1 MRFFYIIQNSTRL
14 IFFFITFLLLIG
26 CQNHLKNSKP
36 SLTISNSLTNDRKI
50 QLPHSNTKT
59 KNNKK
64 VINNS
69 KNKIVVLEILEE
81 KLDDEYTS
89 LSSNFSSLNRPKQ
102 ILQKLEKKE
111 NVIEEKFKLTLDDF
125 LQKDIYQIREILG
138 KEDFIRSEGNY
149 LIFQYIKENCV
160 IDFFINEV
168 ENPLYIVHMLDYRH
182 KILNK
187 KLKKS
192 DCEKSV
198 EKENGK
204 KF

>member
-14 IFFFITFLLLIG
+14 IFFFITFLFLIG
-26 CQNHLKNSKP
+26 CQNHLKISEP
-36 SLTISNSLTNDRKI
+36 SLTISNSLTNDLKI
-50 QLPHSNTKT
+50 QLPDSNKKT

-69 KNKIVVLEILEE
+69 RNKIVVLEILEE

-89 LSSNFSSLNRPKQ
+89 LSSNFSSLNKPKQ

-125 LQKDIYQIREILG
+125 LQKDINQIREILG

-160 IDFFINEV
+160 IDFFVNEV
-168 ENPLYIVHMLDYRH
+168 ENPIYIVHMLDYRH

-198 EKENGK
+198 EKENEK

>member
-1 MRFFYIIQNSTRL
+1 M
-14 IFFFITFLLLIG
+14 
-26 CQNHLKNSKP
+26 
-36 SLTISNSLTNDRKI
+36 
-50 QLPHSNTKT
+50 
-59 KNNKK
+59 
-64 VINNS
+64 
-69 KNKIVVLEILEE
+69 
-81 KLDDEYTS
+81 
-89 LSSNFSSLNRPKQ
+89 
-102 ILQKLEKKE
+102 
-111 NVIEEKFKLTLDDF
+111 
-125 LQKDIYQIREILG
+125 QKDINQIREILG

-198 EKENGK
+198 AKANEK